1 MLDRVGPSALCRAQQ
16 HQQVPAAAASR
27 PFMCGRPVAAI
38 QTPAAFI
45 LPAPHQSTSRGDAT
59 PLHQD
64 PGPENAWECCRSK
77 AGHDA
82 VAQNT
87 RCTVTVWQHPS
98 QCVSQKPHF
107 GCNEAHCVSLHCMGC
122 GSARSLIGDFT
133 LLRESSTPVIESL
146 AVPLGE
152 KERCC

>member
-59 PLHQD
+59 PLHHVQ
-64 PGPENAWECCRSK
+64 GLKMHGNAAEVKLGCCCAEHTLYCGSM
-77 AGHDA
+77 AA
-82 VAQNT
+82 
-87 RCTVTVWQHPS
+87 S
-98 QCVSQKPHF
+98 SVSQKPHF

>member
-1 MLDRVGPSALCRAQQ
+1 MLDRVGPGALCRAQQ

-59 PLHQD
+59 PSTTI
-64 PGPENAWECCRSK
+64 PGLKMHGNAAEVKLGMLLRRT
-77 AGHDA
+77 H
-82 VAQNT
+82 V
-87 RCTVTVWQHPS
+87 VLWQYGS
-98 QCVSQKPHF
+98 IQCQPYF
-107 GCNEAHCVSLHCMGC
+107 GCNEAHCESLHCMGC

-146 AVPLGE
+146 GPAQCLWE
-152 KERCC
+152 KRSGAAD

>member
-1 MLDRVGPSALCRAQQ
+1 MLDRVGPGALCRAQQ

-59 PLHQD
+59 PLHHD

-77 AGHDA
+77 AGHA

-87 RCTVTVWQHPS
+87 RCAVAVWQHP
-98 QCVSQKPHF
+98 VSVKSH
-107 GCNEAHCVSLHCMGC
+107 
-122 GSARSLIGDFT
+122 T
-133 LLRESSTPVIESL
+133 LDAMKRTVRAFIAWVVAPR
-146 AVPLGE
+146 G
-152 KERCC
+152 R